1 MNIIGDLGPFADTF
15 PPSRLLWLFR
25 IIFKEWNNF
34 SRTTRNPL
42 ENRITKPF
50 VAYLQS
56 CPENRSRPFIFDANV
71 KLLDPEKDTEV
82 GELDIRVMHGRLP
95 RVFFAFECKRLNV
108 IRNGK
113 YASQAGEYVG
123 EGGMGCFL
131 SGKYDG
137 GSDCGAMIGYVM
149 DNDAQKAI
157 IAINKALKLRIKQ
170 PVKLKISSLLSEEDD
185 PCYETVHMNI
195 ENDFT
200 IYHVI
205 LPYDV
210 KADFLT
216 CDKIRFNEDRPLK

>member
-137 GSDCGAMIGYVM
+137 GSDCGAM
-149 DNDAQKAI
+149 
-157 IAINKALKLRIKQ
+157 LRIKQ

>member
-1 MNIIGDLGPFADTF
+1 MNIIGNFDPFADTF
-15 PPSRLLWLFR
+15 PPSCLPWLFR

-50 VAYLQS
+50 VGHLQS
-56 CPENRSRPFIFDANV
+56 CRENRSRPFIFDANV
-71 KLLDPEKDTEV
+71 KLLDPRKDTEI

-95 RVFFAFECKRLNV
+95 KVFFAFECKRLNV

-113 YASQAGEYVG
+113 YASQAGEYVRK
-123 EGGMGCFL
+123 GGMGCFL
-131 SGKYDG
+131 FGQYDG
-137 GSDCGAMIGYVM
+137 GSDYGGMIGYVI
-149 DNDAQKAI
+149 DNDVKKAI
-157 IAINKALKLRIKQ
+157 TAINKALKTYKDFLRIKQ
-170 PVKLKISSLLSEEDD
+170 PLKLKRSSLLSKKDY

-210 KADFLT
+210 KA
-216 CDKIRFNEDRPLK
+216 